1 MAETKNS
8 TGIGG
13 AGVIAAFLVIVV
25 WLGLLVWLISHTGI
39 SDAEWARLLVVLG
52 SVEAVAF
59 AAAGALLGTTI
70 QGKRVQE
77 ARKREEKAEEQA
89 DKERNAATAKTE
101 AAAKGKALATAI
113 KARAKSRSA
122 KGGVERVS
130 AASTGGVDD
139 DLVALSNEL
148 FPD

>member
-1 MAETKNS
+1 MAETK

-13 AGVIAAFLVIVV
+13 AAVAAAFLVILA
-25 WLGLLVWLISHTGI
+25 WLGLLVWLISHTAI

-52 SVEAVAF
+52 SIEAVAF

-89 DKERNAATAKTE
+89 DKERNAANAKTE

-122 KGGVERVS
+122 KAGTERVS

>member
-1 MAETKNS
+1 MAETKKP
-8 TGIGG
+8 TEIGG
-13 AGVIAAFLVIVV
+13 AGVIAAFLVIVA
-25 WLGLLVWLISHTGI
+25 WLGLLLWLISHTAI

-70 QGKRVQE
+70 QVKRVQE
-77 ARKREEKAEEQA
+77 ARKREEKAEEKA
-89 DKERNAATAKTE
+89 EKERNVANAKTAE
-101 AAAKGKALATAI
+101 AANGKALATAI
-113 KARAKSRSA
+113 KARAKSRSVRS
-122 KGGVERVS
+122 GVERVS